1 MTAMNYS
8 HARDSLADLFDAAM
22 DHLPTQIERRRSGE
36 AVLISSDDLRGFLE
50 RYEFSP
56 RVYFEAGA
64 VSIWLPEL
72 AVWGRGPDLA
82 AARQDL
88 LDEVRAYVEDFAT
101 DEQLRR
107 APNHRERAAWV
118 LRSRLLS
125 DDELQDALFAEPAPP
140 PAATTVAAPG

>member
-1 MTAMNYS
+1 MTAVNYS
-8 HARDSLADLFDAAM
+8 QARDALADLFDAAM

-36 AVLISSDDLRGFLE
+36 AVLISSEDLRRLLE

-56 RVYFEAGA
+56 QVYFEADA

-72 AVWGRGPDLA
+72 AVWGRGSDLA
-82 AARQDL
+82 AARDDL
-88 LDEVRAYVEDFAT
+88 LDEVREYVEEFAT
-101 DEQLRR
+101 DEHLRR

-125 DDELQDALFAEPAPP
+125 DDDLQDALFAEPSGLGADS
-140 PAATTVAAPG
+140 TVAARP